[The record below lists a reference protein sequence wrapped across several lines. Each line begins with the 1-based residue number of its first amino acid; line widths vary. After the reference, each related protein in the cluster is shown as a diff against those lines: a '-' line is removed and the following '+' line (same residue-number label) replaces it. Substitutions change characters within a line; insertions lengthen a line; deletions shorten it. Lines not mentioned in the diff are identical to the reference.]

1 MIIFLYKTDLLC
13 TKHCFTVCLVFDSL
27 VDNKNCKG
35 QVTFL
40 WTKFLKKSYENI
52 LNLRGELTL
61 SLHSTLTEL
70 SPWETSRSSLG
81 YGEPSPHH
89 SSLQLGGVTQE
100 LTFLPKS
107 HK

>member
-1 MIIFLYKTDLLC
+1 MVIFMIIFLYKTDLLC

-70 SPWETSRSSLG
+70 SPWETSRSIKLIKKAIH
-81 YGEPSPHH
+81 YFY
-89 SSLQLGGVTQE
+89 QCVIRKE
-100 LTFLPKS
+100 LAS
-107 HK
+107 